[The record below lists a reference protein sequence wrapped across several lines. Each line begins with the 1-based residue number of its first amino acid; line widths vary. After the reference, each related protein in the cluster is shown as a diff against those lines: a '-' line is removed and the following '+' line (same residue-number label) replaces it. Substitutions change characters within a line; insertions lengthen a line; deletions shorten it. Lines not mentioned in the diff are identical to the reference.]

1 MMIAAEILLEPRCWA
16 EATFGSVQLGD
27 PRRTRRA
34 VAIAQALASEP
45 NASLPKQLHD
55 AADLEATYR
64 FLHAGAV
71 SYEELLRPHLQAA
84 EKLLRAAQVP
94 GAVFRRSTPGP

>member
-1 MMIAAEILLEPRCWA
+1 MIAAEILLEPRRWA

-45 NASLPKQLHD
+45 NASLKPD
-55 AADLEATYR
+55 ERWSSCSIA
-64 FLHAGAV
+64 
-71 SYEELLRPHLQAA
+71 
-84 EKLLRAAQVP
+84 
-94 GAVFRRSTPGP
+94 